1 MKLNQIILM
10 CFAISG
16 LGLCSLQLMAAEPK
30 TVAASQAQPQP
41 MAAPEIL
48 ALVHQINQLQNKAM
62 LTTSVKADVDALFA
76 LYSADFEYV
85 HEKYGGS
92 YSRDLL
98 YRNTLKAVETK
109 RFKDSV
115 PRYQIEA
122 VLPGLNAAAVRRYQQ
137 TGTPAYHLAVFE
149 FADGKVRR
157 IVEYW

>member
-1 MKLNQIILM
+1 MKLNQIFLM
-10 CFAISG
+10 CFTACSA
-16 LGLCSLQLMAAEPK
+16 GLCSAPMMAAAPT
-30 TVAASQAQPQP
+30 TVATAPTQPQP
-41 MAAPEIL
+41 MSVSQIL
-48 ALVHQINQLQNKAM
+48 TLVHQINELQNKAM

-76 LYSADFEYV
+76 VSSADFEYV

-98 YRNTLKAVETK
+98 YRNTLKAVESK